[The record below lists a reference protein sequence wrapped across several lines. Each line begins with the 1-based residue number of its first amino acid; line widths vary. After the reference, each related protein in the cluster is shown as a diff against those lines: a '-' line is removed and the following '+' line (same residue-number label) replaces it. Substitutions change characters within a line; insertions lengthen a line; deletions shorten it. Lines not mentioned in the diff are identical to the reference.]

1 MNTSLTARFDRFMIV
16 AGLISP
22 IATIPQIIKL
32 LFTHDEH
39 AAGQSLTTWMVYTM
53 LAVLWT
59 IYGVVN
65 KQLAVLVGN
74 AVGAVLYGVMAIG
87 IIMQAGLTF

>member
-1 MNTSLTARFDRFMIV
+1 MTWTARFDRFMIG

-22 IATIPQIIKL
+22 LATIPQIIKL

-39 AAGQSLTTWMVYTM
+39 ATGQSLTTWVVYTVLAM
-53 LAVLWT
+53 LWAV
-59 IYGVVN
+59 YGVVN
-65 KQLAVLVGN
+65 NQLAVLVGN
-74 AVGAVLYGVMAIG
+74 SAGAILYGIMAIG

>member
-1 MNTSLTARFDRFMIV
+1 MIV

-32 LFTHDEH
+32 FFTHNEH
-39 AAGQSLTTWMVYTM
+39 AEGQSLTTWMVYTV
-53 LAVLWT
+53 LAVLWA

-74 AVGAVLYGVMAIG
+74 SAGAVLYGVMAIG
-87 IIMQAGLTF
+87 IILQAGLTF

>member
-1 MNTSLTARFDRFMIV
+1 MALSKTEKFDRFMIV

-39 AAGQSLTTWMVYTM
+39 ASGQSLTTWMVYTV
-53 LAVLWT
+53 LAVLWA

-65 KQLAVLVGN
+65 NQLAVLVGN
-74 AVGAVLYGVMAIG
+74 SAGAILYGVMAIG
-87 IIMQAGLTF
+87 IIMQVGLTF

>member
-1 MNTSLTARFDRFMIV
+1 MALTRTEKFDRFMV
-16 AGLISP
+16 AAGLISP

-39 AAGQSLTTWMVYTM
+39 ASGQSLTTWMVYTV
-53 LAVLWT
+53 LALLWA

-74 AVGAVLYGVMAIG
+74 SAGAILYAVMAIG
-87 IIMQAGLTF
+87 IIMQVGLTF